1 MALSLPVSHGT
12 VLTGTIAGECFHP
25 DIVVYPAADIIE
37 DFQLALASLAQM
49 GNRLQDGKATEFG
62 VRTSILT
69 KSGLSLVKSLADEM
83 ATSMAMPTN
92 QVPTAV

>member
-1 MALSLPVSHGT
+1 MGT
-12 VLTGTIAGECFHP
+12 VADTYPHP
-25 DIVVYPAADIIE
+25 DNAVCPAADVIE

-49 GNRLQDGKATEFG
+49 GNTLQDGKATEFG

-92 QVPTAV
+92 PVPTAV